1 VKGVAGGLTLRADMP
16 TVNGS
21 CASTVLA
28 EGTLEILND
37 IDLDSVYENLMA
49 ALRARERD
57 IFTHAFNGLRSKL
70 PLTVSSHA

>member
-1 VKGVAGGLTLRADMP
+1 VKGVAGGLTLRANTP
-16 TVNGS
+16 TVNGN

-28 EGTLEILND
+28 EETLEILND

-57 IFTHAFNGLRSKL
+57 IFTYAFNGLRSKL
-70 PLTVSSHA
+70 SLTASSHA